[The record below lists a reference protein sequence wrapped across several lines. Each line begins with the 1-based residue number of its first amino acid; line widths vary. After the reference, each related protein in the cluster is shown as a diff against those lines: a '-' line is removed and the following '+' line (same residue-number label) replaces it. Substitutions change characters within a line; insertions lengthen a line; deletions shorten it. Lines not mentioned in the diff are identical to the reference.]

1 MRQDDNT
8 RRSHSS
14 TGVFISRRARTATDQ
29 KVRVQRVEKVRYLFT
44 PDS

>member
-8 RRSHSS
+8 RRYHSS
-14 TGVFISRRARTATDQ
+14 TGVFISRARTATDQ

-44 PDS
+44 PAS